1 MLRDALCVG
10 ADDGGIRPIGGEATA
25 PEPLFAATVKDLVV
39 GREKPARACGGD
51 LELYARAAELAPG
64 DALLDDSTLCGELA
78 HVCGWADTVHAGDQ
92 ALEALLD
99 QRSLPAC

>member
-39 GREKPARACGGD
+39 GREKPDRACGGD

-64 DALLDDSTLCGELA
+64 DAPLLVAVPISSF
-78 HVCGWADTVHAGDQ
+78 VWAVVATA
-92 ALEALLD
+92 
-99 QRSLPAC
+99 P